1 MKTEYDTDTAFLYPI
16 TGKTGTPLYIPSC
29 YAIEAKKRLATSG
42 FAGVFLPEI
51 RIYAYPRQMA
61 FYCVTYPQQKEC

>member
-29 YAIEAKKRLATSG
+29 YAIEAKRDLLQAVLRVC
-42 FAGVFLPEI
+42 FC
-51 RIYAYPRQMA
+51 RR
-61 FYCVTYPQQKEC
+61 

>member
-29 YAIEAKKRLATSG
+29 YASVS
-42 FAGVFLPEI
+42 AGDKDLCLSPPKWHSI
-51 RIYAYPRQMA
+51 A
-61 FYCVTYPQQKEC
+61 